1 MAVPVIATELLRSA
15 LLNTQSQVKQ
25 LLQFDPSELA
35 AEPEGSGGILSE
47 AEQQQALTAARRR
60 NSKEQERLQRIYFF
74 HGHTLGMSALLKNAA
89 HLPNGLP
96 EALVSEVYAYGVELL
111 GQEVLSVPPPVRHVI
126 CSVVRAG
133 SLIVASCL
141 SMGYRT
147 ALTHLP
153 QLLSACGAI
162 FQVAAAPAASSVSQ
176 SNLQHSNS
184 SGSLS
189 GQTAANATNNGSG
202 KGDELVYEVMCVE
215 AALVCISTLLR
226 CCPEALT
233 LAQCG
238 DGYDEDTTHSRDEQ
252 GCLRNIVEGLDV
264 AFRAMRG
271 KYQPRLRA
279 HFRFRTLHAIL
290 LECFALLPPGSFPQS
305 CAPIFIE
312 VRILQDVFLSLRPY
326 IICFVLFWQFYCS
339 QKLTNSLLRPC
350 ACSVQVYLRAT
361 KRPCSGTTCP
371 STSTCCAS
379 GRASPLL
386 PTPAPPSK
394 HTNTKRQCRRVC

>member
-1 MAVPVIATELLRSA
+1 MRSASAQVLSSLAVAVPVIATELLRSA

-35 AEPEGSGGILSE
+35 AEPEASGAILSE
-47 AEQQQALTAARRR
+47 AEQQQALAAARRR

-74 HGHTLGMSALLKNAA
+74 HGHTLEMSALLKNAA

-111 GQEVLSVPPPVRHVI
+111 GQDVLSVPPPVRHVI

-162 FQVAAAPAASSVSQ
+162 FQVASSPATNSVSQ

-189 GQTAANATNNGSG
+189 GQAAAGAANNGTG

-233 LAQCG
+233 LAPCG
-238 DGYDEDTTHSRDEQ
+238 DVYDEPPPSSEAR
-252 GCLRNIVEGLDV
+252 GCLSNIVDGLDV
-264 AFRAMRG
+264 TFRAMRG
-271 KYQPRLRA
+271 KYQPRLRT

-312 VRILQDVFLSLRPY
+312 VKNFE
-326 IICFVLFWQFYCS
+326 FFYN
-339 QKLTNSLLRPC
+339 LN
-350 ACSVQVYLRAT
+350 
-361 KRPCSGTTCP
+361 
-371 STSTCCAS
+371 
-379 GRASPLL
+379 
-386 PTPAPPSK
+386 
-394 HTNTKRQCRRVC
+394 